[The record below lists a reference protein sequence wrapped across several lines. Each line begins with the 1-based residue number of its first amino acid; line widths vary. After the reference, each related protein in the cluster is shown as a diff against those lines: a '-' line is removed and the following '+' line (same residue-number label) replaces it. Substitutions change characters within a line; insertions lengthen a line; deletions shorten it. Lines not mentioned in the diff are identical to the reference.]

1 MPSLGHPRSERSR
14 VSLSC
19 PLITPERRSS
29 SEPRGRFAR
38 PLRACLLVVSLAGAA
53 QAGPLADPTR
63 PPAGAGTSAG
73 SADTSP
79 VRARDGRATVPA
91 ARPAAVVAPLPVLQ
105 SVRVP
110 ATGPATAMIDG
121 QSVRAGD
128 TVGGRLVQA
137 VDRLG
142 ITLAGRPAPER
153 VLLLGGSTKQPPGSI
168 ATSHAT
174 RYEPA
179 TADNADTPQRADRPG
194 LAMPSANASPNAS
207 PNAFP
212 TVSPNTPT
220 PPPPTTP
227 APLSVAG
234 RTAP

>member
-1 MPSLGHPRSERSR
+1 MPSLRLPRSATSSR
-14 VSLSC
+14 LAH
-19 PLITPERRSS
+19 PLRRA
-29 SEPRGRFAR
+29 AR
-38 PLRACLLVVSLAGAA
+38 PTAHPQGARLPGAHLLGARLLGACLLEACLLGAGLAGGA

-63 PPAGAGTSAG
+63 PPSVAGNADAGPA
-73 SADTSP
+73 
-79 VRARDGRATVPA
+79 RARDGRLTAPP
-91 ARPAAVVAPLPVLQ
+91 ARPAAVAMPLPVLQ

-137 VDRLG
+137 IDRQG
-142 ITLAGRPAPER
+142 ITLAGRPNPER

-168 ATSHAT
+168 VTTHAT

-179 TADNADTPQRADRPG
+179 TADAADTPQRADRPG
-194 LAMPSANASPNAS
+194 LA
-207 PNAFP
+207 
-212 TVSPNTPT
+212 TPT
-220 PPPPTTP
+220 ATTSPTTSPTMP